1 MGRLRLRFSAQA
13 AMVGPVYPSLL
24 VFTSSGW
31 TALPTHASMSTGT
44 AALLSSLSNCCTA
57 VLPFQLLHCCPP
69 FPSVASSVPCSF
81 GNWLSRSVNGEQMV
95 LLGISKK

>member
-57 VLPFQLLHCCPP
+57 VLPFHLSQAAYLAVLATG
-69 FPSVASSVPCSF
+69 FP
-81 GNWLSRSVNGEQMV
+81 GL
-95 LLGISKK
+95 